1 MDIIKKAKEFEERKH
16 SFANTSERIIASR
29 EAKEIILSLNEV
41 YKLAHD
47 PYIMDLM
54 KRITEIKRNIEK
66 RLKGR
71 PLISI

>member
-1 MDIIKKAKEFEERKH
+1 MDIIKRAKEFESRKQ
-16 SFANTSERIIASR
+16 SFANKSERIIASR
-29 EAKEIILSLNEV
+29 EAKDIILSLNEV

-54 KRITEIKRNIEK
+54 KRITETKRHIEK

-71 PLISI
+71 PLSAI

>member
-1 MDIIKKAKEFEERKH
+1 MNIINRAKEFESRKQ

-66 RLKGR
+66 CLKGR
-71 PLISI
+71 PLSSI